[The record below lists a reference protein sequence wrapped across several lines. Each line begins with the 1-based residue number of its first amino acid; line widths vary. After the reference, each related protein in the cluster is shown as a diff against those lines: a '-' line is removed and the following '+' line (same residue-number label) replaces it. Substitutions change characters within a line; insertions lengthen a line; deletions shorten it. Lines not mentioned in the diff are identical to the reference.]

1 MGKGHV
7 CVKTGI
13 LLPPS
18 QFCCETKTV
27 LKKKKKK
34 SLKKYFNSKDNSPS
48 QALTLKGKH
57 ETKVT
62 M

>member
-1 MGKGHV
+1 MYVWKQV
-7 CVKTGI
+7 YSYRPLNFAVK
-13 LLPPS
+13 
-18 QFCCETKTV
+18 
-27 LKKKKKK
+27 LKLFLKKKKK